1 MKTSTRRRPNEVLPG
16 IQGTARVDRRIA
28 ELLPRLRRGDI
39 AVVDVLDLDRAT
51 AQALA
56 DAGVVAVVDA
66 SALISGR
73 YPNLGPQLL
82 AEAGV
87 EMLDRV
93 GPAGL
98 PAIKD
103 GSTVRLYDGAVH
115 VGDRA
120 VAVGRAMDADTVAT
134 EMAAARQGMLSQ
146 LQTFTHVSGEFLR
159 REQDLL
165 IHGEGLPDLR
175 TSMSG
180 RPVVVVA
187 DGRELGTLRKR
198 LRPFLREQ
206 RPVLVAVDQ
215 GADALVAAGYRPDVV
230 LVSEDA
236 EPPGSKAVKAAR
248 DVLVVVQPGATRA
261 SSERLERMGARPLR
275 LETTAA
281 AEDAALLIA
290 DAAGARVIVGVGT
303 HASLEEF
310 LDRTRADLASAYL
323 TRLKVGARLVDASAV
338 PTLYSGRVRPRHVLL
353 VMLFCLVVVAAAI
366 ASTPVGQGWAS
377 DLHGWLGGVVDDVR
391 GRL

>member
-1 MKTSTRRRPNEVLPG
+1 MKTSTRRRPSEVLPG

-51 AQALA
+51 AQALV
-56 DAGVVAVVDA
+56 DAGVTAVVDA

-93 GPAGL
+93 GPARL
-98 PAIKD
+98 AAIKD

-120 VAVGRAMDADTVAT
+120 VAVGRAMDAETVEA

-146 LQTFTHVSGEFLR
+146 LQTFAHVSGEFLR

-187 DGRELGTLRKR
+187 DGRELATLRKR

-310 LDRTRADLASAYL
+310 LDRTRADLARAYL

-338 PTLYSGRVRPRHVLL
+338 PTLYSGRIRPRHVLL
-353 VMLFCLVVVAAAI
+353 VMLFCLLVVAAAI

>member
-98 PAIKD
+98 AAIKD